1 MLLWAVGDVVILF
14 LTESGNLV
22 VFGLDVV
29 DEVQCECTVVACQS
43 RLLLLDLLESSLL
56 CLAASM
62 YNSEA

>member
-29 DEVQCECTVVACQS
+29 DEVQCECTVVTCQS

-56 CLAASM
+56 
-62 YNSEA
+62 